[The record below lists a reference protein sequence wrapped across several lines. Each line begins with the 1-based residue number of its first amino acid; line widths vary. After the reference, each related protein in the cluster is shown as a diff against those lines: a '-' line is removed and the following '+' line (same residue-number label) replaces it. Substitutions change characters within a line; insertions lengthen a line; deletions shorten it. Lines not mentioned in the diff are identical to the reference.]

1 MIAPRSKKELK
12 LGSKISSL
20 TATVNALKV
29 EQAASDAANRAKSEF
44 LANMSHE
51 LRTPLNAIS
60 GYAQLLERA
69 AGPLLSETQRSY
81 LTNILRGGRC
91 LLDMV
96 NDVLEFAKL
105 EAGQITVSIETLN
118 AVPIIEDALRDLNS
132 FASERGVVLR
142 FNPPDRPVPLVHVDK
157 VRLAQIMRNLLS
169 NAIKYNRPSGVVDV
183 GLHFEDGQTLS
194 ISVKDTGQGISPE
207 GLTKLFEPYNRL
219 GAERG
224 AIEGTGLGLAIT
236 KRLLEMMHGHI
247 HCTSKI
253 EEGSVFYI
261 DLPATAAAIGVVQ
274 APHSDLPLD
283 HYLAGRDILY
293 VDDNAT
299 NRVLMQEMFSTL
311 TPAKLMT
318 ATTGNEALELILSR
332 HFDLIVLDI
341 HLPDIDGYE
350 LLSRIRGAGHRLAQM
365 PVIAL
370 SAAAMKQDIKKGH
383 EAGFYTY
390 LTKPFVVDELLRTVS
405 YAMRSNPSVG
415 SAAVH

>member
-12 LGSKISSL
+12 LGNEISCL
-20 TATVNALKV
+20 TATVNTLRV

-81 LTNILRGGRC
+81 LANILRGGRC

-132 FASERGVVLR
+132 FASERGVALGFR
-142 FNPPDRPVPLVHVDK
+142 APERPVPLVHVDK

-169 NAIKYNRPSGVVDV
+169 NAIKYNRPAGAVDV
-183 GLHFEDGQTLS
+183 SLEFGDGETLS
-194 ISVKDTGQGISPE
+194 ILVKDTGYGISHD
-207 GLTKLFEPYNRL
+207 GIGKLFEPYNRL

-236 KRLLEMMHGHI
+236 KRLLEMMHGQI
-247 HCTSKI
+247 NCTSTVD
-253 EEGSVFYI
+253 EGSIFCI
-261 DLPATAAAIGVVQ
+261 DLPATAAAIGAAQ
-274 APHSDLPLD
+274 TPHTDLPLD
-283 HYLAGRDILY
+283 EYLSGRNILY

-299 NRVLMQEMFSTL
+299 NRILMQEMFSTL
-311 TPAKLMT
+311 TPAKLIT
-318 ATTGNEALELILSR
+318 ANTGNEGLELVLSH

-350 LLSRIRGAGHRLAQM
+350 LLSRIRGAGERLAQV

-370 SAAAMKQDIKKGH
+370 SAAAMKQDIKKGQA
-383 EAGFYTY
+383 AGFYTY
-390 LTKPFVVDELLRTVS
+390 LTKPFVVDELLQTVS
-405 YAMRSNPSVG
+405 YAMRSNVTHSSVM
-415 SAAVH
+415 H